1 MVIRLNDEMLNL
13 DLPVEIQFKGQ
24 SFFQG
29 KVRFAKT
36 VIEKTIAERD
46 DYTGIFNTKVM
57 VDIPLAD

>member
-1 MVIRLNDEMLNL
+1 MLSL